1 MKIQRAMTI
10 WIYCMLFVVLFVLSK
25 QLSCLNSCFF
35 GKNDMPDSGITQPVE
50 LLKLFATKE
59 IVLLMTTNQD
69 MQICREAVAVVKS
82 QALLLPS

>member
-1 MKIQRAMTI
+1 
-10 WIYCMLFVVLFVLSK
+10 
-25 QLSCLNSCFF
+25 
-35 GKNDMPDSGITQPVE
+35 MPDSGITQPVE

-69 MQICREAVAVVKS
+69 MQICRETVAVVKS

>member
-1 MKIQRAMTI
+1 
-10 WIYCMLFVVLFVLSK
+10 
-25 QLSCLNSCFF
+25 
-35 GKNDMPDSGITQPVE
+35 MPDSGITQPVE
-50 LLKLFATKE
+50 LLKLFAAKE